1 MQQGSILP
9 FLQKPKP
16 PRPENSRPENSRAG
30 QPYRPRNPNPRGN
43 FRGNSS
49 RNHRA
54 PDRRRNMDLKK
65 IADETKAELPN
76 VLSQLPSFDAMD
88 SSVFSLNDLATLD
101 AKDCPGFVLS
111 GSDVKAG
118 EKGTRIKVFD
128 MDTFDA
134 AIDIA
139 PSYDAKTHLASS
151 VLDPSG
157 FDSKMDDED
166 DIMVEPSQD
175 SDATPATSSN
185 VISSASRKQKP
196 VAVLNLASERS
207 AGGGWQNGALAQ
219 EEALCYRSS
228 LYLSLHK
235 SYYPLPSLSA
245 IYSPSVLIIR
255 DAMSRGH
262 SLLTPA
268 EQPANLP
275 VTSVIS
281 VAALRYPA
289 LTDDKKSFKN
299 EGQRAETKRK
309 IRLTLRV
316 AALGGHTKLVM
327 GALGCGVFGNPPKE
341 VADCFLEV
349 FRESEFQ
356 GGWWE
361 EVVFAIMDN
370 ARGDQGGKDGV
381 GNYGQ
386 FYRVLDG
393 QAV

>member
-1 MQQGSILP
+1 MQQGSILS
-9 FLQKPKP
+9 FFDRRPKA
-16 PRPENSRPENSRAG
+16 PRPESSSG
-30 QPYRPRNPNPRGN
+30 HPYRPRPSNSGGGSSTGQHRGPN
-43 FRGNSS
+43 
-49 RNHRA
+49 
-54 PDRRRNMDLKK
+54 RRRNKDLKK
-65 IADETKAELPN
+65 IADETKAELPT
-76 VLSQLPSFDAMD
+76 VLGQLSDFDAMD
-88 SSVFSLNDLATLD
+88 SSVHDLKDLD
-101 AKDCPGFVLS
+101 ALEAKYCPGFALS
-111 GSDVKAG
+111 DGDAEAG
-118 EKGTRIKVFD
+118 KKGTCIKVQD

-134 AIDIA
+134 AIDLAPDYKASTHMSLFQPNTSGPDSQQQDNDATMKDASQAIDA
-139 PSYDAKTHLASS
+139 PSTIADR
-151 VLDPSG
+151 VP
-157 FDSKMDDED
+157 
-166 DIMVEPSQD
+166 
-175 SDATPATSSN
+175 
-185 VISSASRKQKP
+185 KP
-196 VAVLNLASERS
+196 VVVLNLASERS
-207 AGGGWQNGALAQ
+207 AGGGWQKGALAQ

-262 SLLTPA
+262 SLLTPT
-268 EQPANLP
+268 EQPADLP

-281 VAALRYPA
+281 VAALRYPK
-289 LTDDKKSFKN
+289 LTDDKKEYKN

-316 AALGGHTKLVM
+316 AAMKGHTKLVL

-349 FRESEFQ
+349 FREKEFQ

-370 ARGDQGGKDGV
+370 VKGDQGGKDGV
-381 GNYGQ
+381 GNYGE

-393 QAV
+393 QIV